1 MKVQEVKE
9 EVKVSERVPSPVP
22 KPPTTHSTKKHL
34 LLDAM
39 GYGNF
44 FFPPIHWQLLKI
56 KSRVKMFVQS
66 ARDSGYEV
74 EVFLENAIT
83 NEQALSKWRR
93 LREKEVKDPIEFLPE
108 GFS

>member
-1 MKVQEVKE
+1 
-9 EVKVSERVPSPVP
+9 
-22 KPPTTHSTKKHL
+22 
-34 LLDAM
+34 
-39 GYGNF
+39 
-44 FFPPIHWQLLKI
+44 
-56 KSRVKMFVQS
+56 MFVQS